1 MKATEMSFIG
11 IGEKDGH
18 YFLKILDA
26 QTKRLLQLAA
36 QVEDEISTPG
46 LSEEIIGKLRSTAGK
61 AKLLVSQKMQQFKG
75 LCTNN
80 INRVSFENDEQI

>member
-1 MKATEMSFIG
+1 MSTV
-11 IGEKDGH
+11 GEKNGH
-18 YFLKILDA
+18 YFLKILDE
-26 QTKRLLQLAA
+26 QTKRLLVLAD
-36 QVEDEISTPG
+36 QVESDISTPN

-80 INRVSFENDEQI
+80 INQVRIYCYVYM